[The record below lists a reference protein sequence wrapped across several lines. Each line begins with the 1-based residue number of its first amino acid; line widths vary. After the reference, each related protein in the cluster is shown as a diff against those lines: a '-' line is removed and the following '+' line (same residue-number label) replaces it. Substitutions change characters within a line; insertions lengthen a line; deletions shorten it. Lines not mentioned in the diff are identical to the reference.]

1 VGFIADVGSS
11 YFLNQCPGQI
21 GLYLA
26 LTGTQIGAADAIFAN
41 LATHYVPSK
50 KLPEF
55 SVRKRIM
62 RLKRTKKGEGRQLL
76 SNIMSIFS
84 FD

>member
-1 VGFIADVGSS
+1 LSFVVVFGLQTGVGFIADVGSTH
-11 YFLNQCPGQI
+11 FLNHCPGQI

-26 LTGTQIGAADAIFAN
+26 LTGNQIGASDAIFAN

-55 SVRKRIM
+55 TVK
-62 RLKRTKKGEGRQLL
+62 
-76 SNIMSIFS
+76 
-84 FD
+84 